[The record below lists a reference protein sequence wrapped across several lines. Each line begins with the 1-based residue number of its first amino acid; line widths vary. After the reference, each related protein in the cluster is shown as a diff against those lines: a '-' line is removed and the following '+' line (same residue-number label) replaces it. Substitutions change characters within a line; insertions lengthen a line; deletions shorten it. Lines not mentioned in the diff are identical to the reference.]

1 MVDGLGATD
10 GLADSR
16 HTAIG
21 DKLGLGSL
29 DVLDASLLEL
39 GVDVVLGDLDLELT
53 GEGIERKGL
62 AGNIVGLLVKVADEL
77 LHGQAGSRQPGVE
90 GHAAG
95 SEVGQEVLAKL
106 LKDGLLVVGVHL
118 VELQALGES
127 GDATV
132 LLLGRQAGSLVL
144 LDLDLDG
151 VAHSVDAVE
160 AKVGLD
166 ELVGELGGVADLDAL
181 DGDLDGVGLGLLALL
196 GLVGPGDGLD
206 VVNVGA
212 DQGLVELLGVA
223 VATGDEHAALGSEVV
238 GVLDGLEVDGHIVV
252 SLDGATLDVLE
263 GGTVVEEHL
272 DLVIDLGLG
281 DLRGRHLDLDS
292 VEGRELGSRTQ
303 GELDGVGVVLV
314 ILGEVELLVVTVL
327 GGDDVQLVEDG
338 GLVGSDQ
345 VVGGLSEGSLGAKS
359 GVDDRTGG
367 LACTEARE
375 AVLLGGV
382 LVGLLDRGVDV
393 GGRDGDRSG
402 ELGVLDVRS
411 GDVQHVPPHT
421 AQLI

>member
-10 GLADSR
+10 GLADGR

-21 DKLGLGSL
+21 DELSLGSL
-29 DVLDASLLEL
+29 DVLDAGLLEL

-53 GEGIERKGL
+53 GEGVESQGL
-62 AGNIVGLLVKVADEL
+62 AGDVVGLLVQVADEL
-77 LHGQAGSRQPGVE
+77 LHGQTGSGQPSVE
-90 GHAAG
+90 RHAAG

-118 VELQALGES
+118 IELQALGES

-132 LLLGRQAGSLVL
+132 LLLGREAGSLVL
-144 LDLDLDG
+144 LDLELDG

-160 AKVGLD
+160 AKVRLD

-196 GLVGPGDGLD
+196 DLVGPGDGLD
-206 VVNVGA
+206 VVDVGA

-223 VATGDEHAALGSEVV
+223 VATGDEHAALGGKVV
-238 GVLDGLEVDGHIVV
+238 GVLDGLEVDGNVV
-252 SLDGATLDVLE
+252 LGLDGATLDVLE
-263 GGTVVEEHL
+263 DGTVVEEHL
-272 DLVIDLGLG
+272 NLVVDLGLG
-281 DLRGRHLDLDS
+281 DLRRGHLDLDS
-292 VEGRELGSRTQ
+292 VEGGELSSGTQ

-314 ILGEVELLVVTVL
+314 ILGEVEVLVVTVL

-338 GLVGSDQ
+338 GLVGGDQ

-359 GVDDRTGG
+359 RVDDRTGG
-367 LACTEARE
+367 LTGAEARE

>member
-1 MVDGLGATD
+1 MVDGLGAAD
-10 GLADSR
+10 GLADGR
-16 HTAIG
+16 HAAIG
-21 DKLGLGSL
+21 DELGLGSL
-29 DVLDASLLEL
+29 DVLDAGLLEL
-39 GVDVVLGDLDLELT
+39 SVDVVLGDLDLELT
-53 GEGIERKGL
+53 GEGVQSQGL
-62 AGNIVGLLVKVADEL
+62 TGNVVGLLVKVADEL
-77 LHGQAGSRQPGVE
+77 LHGQTGSGQPGIQ

-106 LKDGLLVVGVHL
+106 LKDGLLVVGIHL
-118 VELQALGES
+118 VELQTLGES

-151 VAHSVDAVE
+151 VAHGLDAVE

-196 GLVGPGDGLD
+196 DLVGPGNGLD
-206 VVNVGA
+206 VVNVSA

-223 VATGDEHAALGSEVV
+223 VATGDEHTALGGKVV
-238 GVLDGLEVDGHIVV
+238 SVLDGLEVDGDVV
-252 SLDGATLDVLE
+252 LGLDGATLDALE

-272 DLVIDLGLG
+272 DLVVDLGLG
-281 DLRGRHLDLDS
+281 DLRGGHLDLDS
-292 VEGRELGSRTQ
+292 VEGGELSSRTQ

-314 ILGEVELLVVTVL
+314 ILGEVEVLVVTIL
-327 GGDDVQLVEDG
+327 CGDDVQLVEDG
-338 GLVGSDQ
+338 GLVGGDQ
-345 VVGGLSEGSLGAKS
+345 VVGGLSEGSLGAKC
-359 GVDDRTGG
+359 GVDDRTGSLTG
-367 LACTEARE
+367 TEARE

-393 GGRDGDRSG
+393 SGRDGDRSG

>member
-16 HTAIG
+16 HAAIG
-21 DKLGLGSL
+21 DELSLGSL

-39 GVDVVLGDLDLELT
+39 GVDVVLGDLNLELT
-53 GEGIERKGL
+53 GKGVQSQGL
-62 AGNIVGLLVKVADEL
+62 AGDVVGLLVQVADEL
-77 LHGQAGSRQPGVE
+77 LHGQTGSGQPGVQR
-90 GHAAG
+90 HAAG

-106 LKDGLLVVGVHL
+106 LKDGLLVVGIHL

-196 GLVGPGDGLD
+196 DLVGPGDGLD
-206 VVNVGA
+206 VVNVSA

-223 VATGDEHAALGSEVV
+223 VATGDEHAALGGKVV
-238 GVLDGLEVDGHIVV
+238 GVLDGLEIDGDVV
-252 SLDGATLDVLE
+252 LGLDGTTLDVLE

-272 DLVIDLGLG
+272 NLVVDLGLG
-281 DLRGRHLDLDS
+281 DLRRRHLDLDG
-292 VEGRELGSRTQ
+292 VEGGELSGGTQ

-338 GLVGSDQ
+338 GLVGGDQ

-359 GVDDRTGG
+359 GVDDRTGSLTG
-367 LACTEARE
+367 TEARE
-375 AVLLGGV
+375 AVLLSGV